1 MKRKQ
6 IERMKTRRQTGKED
20 TEGTVKA
27 GRERKEKRSPGARQ
41 RKRGERL
48 KEI

>member
-1 MKRKQ
+1 
-6 IERMKTRRQTGKED
+6 MKTRRQTGKED
-20 TEGTVKA
+20 REGTVKA